1 MIANNGSVQETSN
14 FRLVDERIASENSS
28 VQSVRAEEK
37 IPKGAA
43 KGDSGKNIGDREAF
57 CVDKSVDSSFRAS
70 DGTAA
75 TIPCQIEA
83 QQIEECQHPADQAV
97 SGLAAGGDV
106 PDPGLLARRL
116 DEIENQ
122 IIQITDAYG
131 NIPEE
136 EMLRFKLAA
145 LYLQENFLTRMLYG
159 MSSQEEAL
167 SKVFSLDNLLPVGV
181 YGKARKE
188 VLDLWWLPCNA
199 KYFPEHVLKVKEQL
213 KAHSKRLSEAF
224 KSFQL
229 GLDALVKYEREH
241 PPEGA
246 GVDSALAA
254 LKESVIEKTSNYK
267 KLLEYSEPLIG
278 FNLTSEKGESRNSED
293 DCSNQSTGASGGAEK
308 DPFELTRL
316 DRIIIIFHHLY
327 QEFNNGSQPGIVNG
341 FNIPILNNYFNTL
354 VSETELSHLEKAIAK
369 FACMQT
375 IVLSYHK
382 SSLVYT
388 GLRLGYSGASDSMS
402 KKTSSQQVIGY
413 NRLLHEMIARSV
425 TNGFYHLADYWI
437 ISLLSLSS
445 LMNYRENAVE
455 TNRLSLILAAM
466 EKSPKQDVERAQAK
480 YICICVAEHIGDVQA
495 FERIAENSA
504 NYHTFALLTMLW
516 NDIGFANWP
525 YSKTL
530 NPERALEYLEFIQN
544 QMADKESD
552 DFRIQ
557 KEDMSCLYNGLI
569 IFQRTGIP
577 AAYERLALYYCIS
590 GETDKF
596 ATLLEFAVHKDRKTY
611 LGLAIASKGLYD
623 LAIQFLEKNKT
634 IDLRI
639 KAFLGV
645 LYEKMIMKKRSQTEN
660 HDEWRN
666 KAKSYYQQV
675 IKSRP
680 EINKNMARVLE
691 DRGEMKDAL
700 KHWNMYRSFLIN
712 EAKEIGIRSVR
723 FKLSS
728 ELRLVSEK
736 ISELKTQLQQ
746 IDYGA
751 AVDQAG
757 ERATP
762 DVQRSKS
769 KKQGRRRK
777 SGKEKI
783 QTASAVFSVP
793 EKAAC
798 AKQKRDK
805 PCSVP
810 VSLPAEIGRL
820 KDSRTGRELENEPEE
835 ADASWTMVTSRKLSS
850 IDSNGNSHS
859 DIPAVFS
866 RKEVEYH
873 WQITRPLRNNLTNR
887 LMRLDF
893 DGGDFDG
900 ALAMIDQ
907 YLEKITNPV
916 ARLHFIQNGEWLVR
930 CKSFHMPT
938 LYQQSSFTGKSI
950 QELKVQ
956 YRQSIL
962 DKVCAQVETVFIQ
975 LFQRKP
981 STQWFSNPDIL
992 KEEVQL
998 LRDRVHPE
1006 FFVQFGAQFSTAA
1019 HVMQD
1024 IYCEFSR
1031 HARGD
1036 KNCLSLY
1043 NHSSGF
1049 YSDLSEKFYAFR
1061 NFIDPSHDSDII

>member
-1 MIANNGSVQETSN
+1 MIANSGSVQEKSN

-28 VQSVRAEEK
+28 VQSVRTDEK

-43 KGDSGKNIGDREAF
+43 RGDSGKNIGDREAF
-57 CVDKSVDSSFRAS
+57 CVDKSIDSHVRAS

-83 QQIEECQHPADQAV
+83 QQIEECQHTADQAL
-97 SGLAAGGDV
+97 SGLAAGSDV

-136 EMLRFKLAA
+136 EVLRFKLAA
-145 LYLQENFLTRMLYG
+145 LYIQENFLIRMLYG

-181 YGKARKE
+181 NGKACKE

-199 KYFPEHVLKVKEQL
+199 KYFPEHVLKVKEKL
-213 KAHSKRLSEAF
+213 KAHSKLLSEMF

-229 GLDALVKYEREH
+229 SLDALVKYEREN

-246 GVDSALAA
+246 DVGSSLAA
-254 LKESVIEKTSNYK
+254 LKESVIGKRSDCEK
-267 KLLEYSEPLIG
+267 LMEYSEPLFG
-278 FNLTSEKGESRNSED
+278 FCLISEKGENRNSED
-293 DCSNQSTGASGGAEK
+293 DSLYQSAGASGGAEK
-308 DPFELTRL
+308 NPFELTRL
-316 DRIIIIFHHLY
+316 DKIIIVFHHLY
-327 QEFNNGSQPGIVNG
+327 QEYNNGSQPGVTNG
-341 FNIPILNNYFNTL
+341 FNIPILNNYFNAL
-354 VSETELSHLEKAIAK
+354 VSETELSHLEKVMAK

-375 IVLSYHK
+375 IVLSYNK

-388 GLRLGYSGASDSMS
+388 GLRLGYSGANDSMS
-402 KKTSSQQVIGY
+402 KKTSSQQIIGY

-437 ISLLSLSS
+437 LSLLSLSY
-445 LMNYRENAVE
+445 LMNYRENSVE

-480 YICICVAEHIGDVQA
+480 YICISVAEHIRDVQA

-552 DFRIQ
+552 DFCVQ
-557 KEDMSCLYNGLI
+557 KEVMSWVYNGLI
-569 IFQRTGIP
+569 IFQGTGLP
-577 AAYERLALYYCIS
+577 AASERLALYYCIS

-596 ATLLEFAVHKDRKTY
+596 VTLLEYAVHKDRKTY
-611 LGLAIASKGLYD
+611 LGLAMASKGLYD
-623 LAIQFLEKNKT
+623 LAIRFLEKNKT

-645 LYEKMIMKKRSQTEN
+645 LYEKMIIKKSSQTEN

-666 KAKSYYQQV
+666 NAKSYYQHV

-691 DRGEMKDAL
+691 DCGEMKDAL

-712 EAKEIGIRSVR
+712 EAKEKEIRSVR
-723 FKLSS
+723 FKISS

-736 ISELKTQLQQ
+736 ISELKTQLQP
-746 IDYGA
+746 IDHGA
-751 AVDQAG
+751 AGDQAG
-757 ERATP
+757 ELTAP
-762 DVQRSKS
+762 VVQRSKS
-769 KKQGRRRK
+769 EKQGRRRK
-777 SGKEKI
+777 RGKEKI
-783 QTASAVFSVP
+783 QTETAVFSVP
-793 EKAAC
+793 EKAAS
-798 AKQKRDK
+798 AEQKKDK

-810 VSLPAEIGRL
+810 VSLPAEKVSL
-820 KDSRTGRELENEPEE
+820 KDSRTDKELYNEPEE
-835 ADASWTMVTSRKLSS
+835 ADASWTMVSSRKPRP
-850 IDSNGNSHS
+850 INSNGNSHS

-873 WQITRPLRNNLTNR
+873 WEITRSLRNKLTNR

-916 ARLHFIQNGEWLVR
+916 ARLHFIQNREWLVR

-938 LYQQSSFTGKSI
+938 LYQQSSLTGKSI

-956 YRQSIL
+956 YRQTIL

-981 STQWFSNPDIL
+981 SMQWFSNPEML

-998 LRDRVHPE
+998 LRGRVHPE

-1036 KNCLSLY
+1036 ENCLSLY

-1049 YSDLSEKFYAFR
+1049 YSGLSEKFYTFR

>member
-1 MIANNGSVQETSN
+1 MLRGP
-14 FRLVDERIASENSS
+14 
-28 VQSVRAEEK
+28 AE
-37 IPKGAA
+37 
-43 KGDSGKNIGDREAF
+43 GDSGKNIGDREAF
-57 CVDKSVDSSFRAS
+57 CVDQAIDSHIRATN
-70 DGTAA
+70 GPA
-75 TIPCQIEA
+75 IPCRIEV
-83 QQIEECQHPADQAV
+83 QQIAACQHSAEQAV
-97 SGLAAGGDV
+97 SGLAAGGDI

-116 DEIENQ
+116 DEIKSQ

-131 NIPEE
+131 NIPRER
-136 EMLRFKLAA
+136 MLRFKLAA
-145 LYLQENFLTRMLYG
+145 LYIQENFLTRMLYG
-159 MSSQEEAL
+159 MSSEEEAF
-167 SKVFSLDNLLPVGV
+167 SKVDSLDNLLPVGNS
-181 YGKARKE
+181 GAARRD

-199 KYFPEHVLKVKEQL
+199 KYFTENVLNEKL
-213 KAHSKRLSEAF
+213 NNLSNLLNEAATN
-224 KSFQL
+224 L
-229 GLDALVKYEREH
+229 ERGLDVAATNPQLCLDVWENFKREISPEDLDVISSFDVKTEFLNE
-241 PPEGA
+241 
-246 GVDSALAA
+246 
-254 LKESVIEKTSNYK
+254 KESGFK
-267 KLLEYSEPLIG
+267 KLLEFGKQLG
-278 FNLTSEKGESRNSED
+278 RFNLVAGTGEDRKSED
-293 DCSNQSTGASGGAEK
+293 NSLKQSNGAFDGAGK
-308 DPFELTRL
+308 TPFELTKL
-316 DRIIIIFHHLY
+316 DKIILIFHHLY
-327 QEFNNGSQPGIVNG
+327 QEYNHDDQHSLINGI
-341 FNIPILNNYFNTL
+341 NIDILNNYFYAI
-354 VSETELSHLEKAIAK
+354 VSEAELSHLEKAIAH
-369 FACMQT
+369 FACLQT
-375 IVLSYHK
+375 VALCYKKLSIDCMMLKFDCSSTNSSMLKIATPQRKIVYE
-382 SSLVYT
+382 
-388 GLRLGYSGASDSMS
+388 
-402 KKTSSQQVIGY
+402 
-413 NRLLHEMIARSV
+413 RLLHEMTAECI
-425 TNGFYHLADYWI
+425 TNGFYRVADYWI
-437 ISLLSLSS
+437 LRLFSLGLL
-445 LMNYRENAVE
+445 LNYRDKSAEN
-455 TNRLSLILAAM
+455 NRLSLLLAAM
-466 EKSPKQDVERAQAK
+466 EKSPKQDRERASAK
-480 YICICVAEHIGDVQA
+480 YSCVTVAEYIKDVQV
-495 FERIAENSA
+495 FENIAENSA
-504 NYHTFALLTMLW
+504 NYHTFALIAMLW
-516 NDIGFANWP
+516 NDIGFADWP

-596 ATLLEFAVHKDRKTY
+596 ATLLEFAVHKDKKLY
-611 LGLAIASKGLYD
+611 HGLAMASKGHYD
-623 LAIQFLEKNKT
+623 IAIKFLERNKS

-645 LYEKMIMKKRSQTEN
+645 LYEKMIIKNRSQTESHN
-660 HDEWRN
+660 EWRN
-666 KAKSYYQQV
+666 KAKSYYQEV

-691 DRGEMKDAL
+691 DCGEMKDAL
-700 KHWNMYRSFLIN
+700 EHWNMYRSFLIN
-712 EAKEIGIRSVR
+712 EAKEKEIRSVR

-728 ELRLVSEK
+728 ELLLVSEK

-757 ERATP
+757 ELATP

-783 QTASAVFSVP
+783 QTASAVFLVP
-793 EKAAC
+793 EKAAS
-798 AKQKRDK
+798 AEQKRDK
-805 PCSVP
+805 PDSVP
-810 VSLPAEIGRL
+810 VSLPAEIVRL
-820 KDSRTGRELENEPEE
+820 KDSRTDRELENEPEE
-835 ADASWTMVTSRKLSS
+835 ADASWTMVTSRKLRS

-866 RKEVEYH
+866 RKEVDYH
-873 WQITRPLRNNLTNR
+873 WEITRPLRNKLTSR

-900 ALAMIDQ
+900 ALAIIDQ
-907 YLEKITNPV
+907 YLEKTTNPV
-916 ARLHFIQNGEWLVR
+916 ARLHFIQNREWLVR
-930 CKSFHMPT
+930 CKSYHMPT
-938 LYQQSSFTGKSI
+938 LYRQSRLTGQSI

-962 DKVCAQVETVFIQ
+962 DKVSAQVETVFIQ

-981 STQWFSNPDIL
+981 STQWFSNPDVL

-998 LRDRVHPE
+998 LRGRVHPE

-1031 HARGD
+1031 HARGEE
-1036 KNCLSLY
+1036 NCLSLY

-1049 YSDLSEKFYAFR
+1049 YSGLSEKFYAFR